1 MSTRRI
7 TKNIN
12 QNNLKQITMKNIL
25 LILLF
30 ATGLLL
36 TSCGKSSH
44 KPPCEEDGTE
54 VTP

>member
-1 MSTRRI
+1 MR
-7 TKNIN
+7 
-12 QNNLKQITMKNIL
+12 NIL

-36 TSCGKSSH
+36 TSCGKSN
-44 KPPCEEDGTE
+44 PQPIPCEQDGTE

>member
-1 MSTRRI
+1 MR
-7 TKNIN
+7 
-12 QNNLKQITMKNIL
+12 NIL

-36 TSCGKSSH
+36 TSCSKSS
-44 KPPCEEDGTE
+44 PQPTCEEGGVE

>member
-1 MSTRRI
+1 MR
-7 TKNIN
+7 
-12 QNNLKQITMKNIL
+12 NIL

-36 TSCGKSSH
+36 TSCEKSN
-44 KPPCEEDGTE
+44 PEPTCEEGGTE